1 MFYFFKLFKKRKKI
15 KNFFNK
21 NSFLLIY
28 IMIDFYGEK
37 DSFLEN
43 KFTIKVK
50 KNLFIEHYIKK

>member
-1 MFYFFKLFKKRKKI
+1 
-15 KNFFNK
+15 
-21 NSFLLIY
+21 
-28 IMIDFYGEK
+28 MIDFYGEK